1 MKTKSF
7 TQTKSYFWLHCTLV
21 VLILMLGII
30 FGADAAPRKYKGHA
44 KQERIYEKRRA
55 SNLAEQDR
63 IQNKG
68 IKHYNPRNKWQ
79 KGRK

>member
-1 MKTKSF
+1 
-7 TQTKSYFWLHCTLV
+7 
-21 VLILMLGII
+21 MLGIVL
-30 FGADAAPRKYKGHA
+30 GSDAAPRKYKGQA